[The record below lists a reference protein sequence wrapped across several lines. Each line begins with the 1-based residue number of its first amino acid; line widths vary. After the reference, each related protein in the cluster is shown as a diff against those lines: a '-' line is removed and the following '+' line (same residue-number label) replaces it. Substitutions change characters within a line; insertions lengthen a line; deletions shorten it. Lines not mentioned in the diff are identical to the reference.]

1 MQTEN
6 TREIWQ
12 HYARMIR
19 EARPDQIPFLIDDMD
34 ITVERLIQQAMG
46 DLAMGDLFAPASWAA
61 IRGETPPAPLNE
73 QAAGLPDAP
82 HAQPLGEMTYWH
94 AYWHGEGWQK

>member
-19 EARPDQIPFLIDDMD
+19 EARPDQIPFLIDDMNT
-34 ITVERLIQQAMG
+34 TVERLLLQATG
-46 DLAMGDLFAPASWAA
+46 GLAVGELFAPASWAA
-61 IRGETPPAPLNE
+61 IRGETPPAPVNE

-82 HAQPLGEMTYWH
+82 HAQPLSELPRWH
-94 AYWHGEGWQK
+94 VERAEQ